1 MFGAIVL
8 LVAQLHVATPFEEL
22 HRCTTFSSV
31 IPPAPAD
38 FRPAAAK
45 VFNVTAKQFEFV
57 FTPDLVVDQG
67 DSVTLNITAA
77 DVTHGFALEEYMV
90 QGVIVE
96 PGKPATVNFVAHRPR
111 HVHVLLQLLL
121 RIGTRKHVRP
131 HDRQCRDGGCA
142 VDRQVHAVKRTDGRR
157 HGRAHQRQRFSER
170 CGGEV
175 RRGEC
180 RIDDLQFVI
189 EPHRFHARA
198 RRGHRPD
205 HRDEPGRAERH
216 RRDGVQVRGCDA
228 PGKET
233 AGRPAVT
240 LER

>member
-96 PGKPATVNFVAHRPR
+96 PGKPATVNFVAHSPGTFTFFCNFFCGSGHGSMFGRMTVNAVTAAAPSIDKFTPSSAPTAGGT
-111 HVHVLLQLLL
+111 VVLISGSGFQNDAVVRFGAVNAVSTIFNSSSSLTAFTPAHAA
-121 RIGTRKHVRP
+121 GTVLITVTNP
-131 HDRQCRDGGCA
+131 DGQSATAATAFRFGDA
-142 VDRQVHAVKRTDGRR
+142 TPPARR
-157 HGRAHQRQRFSER
+157 RRA
-170 CGGEV
+170 V
-175 RRGEC
+175 RR
-180 RIDDLQFVI
+180 
-189 EPHRFHARA
+189 
-198 RRGHRPD
+198 
-205 HRDEPGRAERH
+205 
-216 RRDGVQVRGCDA
+216 
-228 PGKET
+228 
-233 AGRPAVT
+233 
-240 LER
+240 